1 LADSNKVTALSDVQS
16 NDSSDYG
23 ASVAAAPPDLID
35 FGPAAQCAGD
45 QAQQTPGN
53 RSKTDTFA
61 NPETLAESSS
71 NLETVTNLPAA
82 VVGSS
87 VSKKY
92 RLWALSAAYLALCFV
107 VGFLI
112 GRMIFDRF
120 VSMRKTANEV
130 EFSRNATAS
139 IETGDGPSEATE
151 TIIHTIPASPVGT
164 ANPQPREAV
173 ASPSLLTAQPA
184 VADGEADSTSFQ
196 GVQPSQNPSAQVEVA
211 PDEQVSQSPK
221 AQGNQADD
229 PVSPPQSSPSQ
240 TVSTQSSGAET
251 LPLSIPQSTEVVL
264 TKASV
269 SPASNQIMASHG
281 EPQFLPGDAATPKG
295 TEASS
300 IAPQQHAFNS
310 AIIPLPR
317 PRPMVSAG
325 SSDRIRRHI
334 APTGQGARNPLLSL
348 FGH

>member
-1 LADSNKVTALSDVQS
+1 MIHDLTDLEPLHRQYDHEKVLVGPLFDLWTNSSFRVFNIAGKSSKIYETIGLGFFEVEMDAQRRRADIVAALEGRFGAVEIFDSQLEMAQRAHTLWANDETARFLATVSWESKPRPARETSQNQNLADSNKVTALSDVQS

-61 NPETLAESSS
+61 NPETHAESSS

-120 VSMRKTANEV
+120 VSMRQTTNEV
-130 EFSRNATAS
+130 EFSRNAAAS
-139 IETGDGPSEATE
+139 IKTGDSPSEATE
-151 TIIHTIPASPVGT
+151 TIIHVIP
-164 ANPQPREAV
+164 
-173 ASPSLLTAQPA
+173 
-184 VADGEADSTSFQ
+184 
-196 GVQPSQNPSAQVEVA
+196 
-211 PDEQVSQSPK
+211 
-221 AQGNQADD
+221 
-229 PVSPPQSSPSQ
+229 
-240 TVSTQSSGAET
+240 
-251 LPLSIPQSTEVVL
+251 
-264 TKASV
+264 
-269 SPASNQIMASHG
+269 
-281 EPQFLPGDAATPKG
+281 
-295 TEASS
+295 
-300 IAPQQHAFNS
+300 
-310 AIIPLPR
+310 
-317 PRPMVSAG
+317 
-325 SSDRIRRHI
+325 
-334 APTGQGARNPLLSL
+334 
-348 FGH
+348 